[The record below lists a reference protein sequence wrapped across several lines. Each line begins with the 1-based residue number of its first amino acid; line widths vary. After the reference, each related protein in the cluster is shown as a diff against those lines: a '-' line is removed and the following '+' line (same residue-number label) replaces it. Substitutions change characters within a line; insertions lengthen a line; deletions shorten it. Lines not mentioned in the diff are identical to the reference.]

1 MNTLKSIFKPRRTLL
16 TALLAAAFVAGCGG
30 GGGGGDGGAA
40 AAAAT
45 AAAAGAGPTGAVCT
59 GAGCVPLGMAGNYV
73 ILAKSG
79 VSTIPNSVVT
89 GSVGLSP
96 AAGSFLTGWS
106 ETADGSPVTYST
118 SAQVA
123 APGKL
128 YAANYTGGTT
138 SADLTTAVGDMETAH
153 TTANGMAPAGGG
165 DPAAGGTACP
175 GTGAL
180 GGLTLTPGVYTCTTT
195 VSIATGTNVTLSG
208 AGVYVIRTTQ
218 GITQASGT
226 QVLLTGGALAQNV
239 FWVPALTVS
248 IVGTAGATTRMAG
261 VILAKTNISV
271 GTNATVNGRLLA
283 QTAVT
288 LDQSTVTI
296 P

>member
-1 MNTLKSIFKPRRTLL
+1 MNKYSSKLSLL
-16 TALLAAAFVAGCGG
+16 TLSMGLILTGGIAGCGSS
-30 GGGGGDGGAA
+30 GDGGAGFG
-40 AAAAT
+40 T
-45 AAAAGAGPTGAVCT
+45 AAGGPTGTACAE
-59 GAGCVPLGMAGNYV
+59 AGCVNLGTAANYV

-79 VSTIPNSVVT
+79 VSTVPSSAVT
-89 GSVGLSP
+89 GNIGLSP
-96 AAGSFLTGWS
+96 AAGSFLTGWA
-106 ETADGSPVTYST
+106 ETANGAPVTYST

-128 YAANYTGGTT
+128 YAANYSGGTT
-138 SADLTTAVGDMETAH
+138 SVDLTTAVADMETAL
-153 TTANGMAPAGGG
+153 TTANGMAPAGGALPG
-165 DPAAGGTACP
+165 GVPGTACP
-175 GTGAL
+175 GTGGTGAL
-180 GGLTLTPGVYTCTTT
+180 GGMTISPGVYTCT
-195 VSIATGTNVTLSG
+195 VVLDIATGTNVTLSG
-208 AGVYVIRTTQ
+208 AGVYVIRTSA

-226 QVLLTGGALAQNV
+226 QVILAGGALAQNV

-261 VILAKTNISV
+261 VILAQTNIAV

-288 LDQSTVTI
+288 LDAATITV

>member
-1 MNTLKSIFKPRRTLL
+1 MNKYSSKLRLL
-16 TALLAAAFVAGCGG
+16 TWSMGLILTGGIAGCGSS
-30 GGGGGDGGAA
+30 GDGGAA
-40 AAAAT
+40 ASSAA
-45 AAAAGAGPTGAVCT
+45 AGPTGTACA
-59 GAGCVPLGMAGNYV
+59 GAGCVSLGTAGNYV

-79 VSTIPNSVVT
+79 VSTVPSSAVT
-89 GSVGLSP
+89 GNIGLSP
-96 AAGSFLTGWS
+96 AAGSFFTGWS
-106 ETADGSPVTYST
+106 QTANGAPVFYST

-128 YAANYTGGTT
+128 YAADYSGGTT
-138 SADLTTAVGDMETAH
+138 SVDLTTAVGDMETAY

-165 DPAAGGTACP
+165 LITACP
-175 GTGAL
+175 GVGIL
-180 GGLTLTPGVYTCTTT
+180 DGLTIVPGVYTCT
-195 VSIATGTNVTLSG
+195 VALSIGSNVTLSG

-218 GITQASGT
+218 GISQASGT
-226 QVLLTGGALAQNV
+226 QVILAGGALAQNV

-248 IVGTAGATTRMAG
+248 IVGTAGATTKMAG
-261 VILAKTNISV
+261 VILAKTDIAV

-288 LDQSTVTI
+288 LDAATVTV

>member
-1 MNTLKSIFKPRRTLL
+1 MNKYSSKLSLL
-16 TALLAAAFVAGCGG
+16 TLSMGLILTGGIAGCGSS
-30 GGGGGDGGAA
+30 GDGGAGFG
-40 AAAAT
+40 T
-45 AAAAGAGPTGAVCT
+45 AAGGPTGTACAE
-59 GAGCVPLGMAGNYV
+59 AGCVNLGTAANYV

-79 VSTIPNSVVT
+79 VSTVPSSAVT
-89 GSVGLSP
+89 GNIGLSP

-106 ETADGSPVTYST
+106 ETADGAPVTYST

-128 YAANYTGGTT
+128 YAANYSGGTT
-138 SADLTTAVGDMETAH
+138 SVDLTTAVGDMETAH
-153 TTANGMAPAGGG
+153 TAANGLAPAGGG

-180 GGLTLTPGVYTCTTT
+180 GGLTLTPGVYTCTTV
-195 VSIATGTNVTLSG
+195 VSIGAGTNVTLSG

-226 QVLLTGGALAQNV
+226 QVILAGGALAQNV
-239 FWVPALTVS
+239 FWVPALTVD

-261 VILAKTNISV
+261 VILAKTNIVV

-288 LDQSTVTI
+288 LDAATVTA
-296 P
+296 PQ

>member
-1 MNTLKSIFKPRRTLL
+1 MNKYSSKFRLLKWSTGLIL
-16 TALLAAAFVAGCGG
+16 TGVIAACGGGSGG
-30 GGGGGDGGAA
+30 GGGGTLSSAA
-40 AAAAT
+40 S
-45 AAAAGAGPTGAVCT
+45 GPTGAACV
-59 GAGCVPLGMAGNYV
+59 GAACVSLGTAANYV
-73 ILAKSG
+73 ILAKTG
-79 VSTIPNSVVT
+79 VSTVPLSAVT
-89 GSVGLSP
+89 GNIGLSP

-106 ETADGSPVTYST
+106 ETADGAPVTYST

-128 YAANYTGGTT
+128 YAANYSGGTT
-138 SADLTTAVGDMETAH
+138 SVDLTTAVADMETAH
-153 TTANGMAPAGGG
+153 TAANGMAPAGGG

-180 GGLTLTPGVYTCTTT
+180 GGLTLTPGVYTCTST

-226 QVLLTGGALAQNV
+226 QVILTGGALAQNV
-239 FWVPALTVS
+239 FWVPALSVS

-261 VILAKTNISV
+261 VILAKTNIAV

-288 LDQSTVTI
+288 LDAATVTV

>member
-1 MNTLKSIFKPRRTLL
+1 MNRLGNPFKPLMWL
-16 TALLAAAFVAGCGG
+16 MALLPAILVAGCGG
-30 GGGGGDGGAA
+30 GGGGDRQPAQT
-40 AAAAT
+40 T
-45 AAAAGAGPTGAVCT
+45 AGGAVCA
-59 GAGCVPLGMAGNYV
+59 GAGCVSLGSAGSLGAAAGYV

-79 VSTIPNSVVT
+79 VSTVPSSAVT
-89 GSVGLSP
+89 GNIGLSP

-106 ETADGSPVTYST
+106 ETADGAPVTYST

-128 YAANYTGGTT
+128 YAANYSGGTT
-138 SADLTTAVGDMETAH
+138 SVDLTTAVGDMETAY

-248 IVGTAGATTRMAG
+248 IVGTAGATTKMAG
-261 VILAKTNISV
+261 VILAKTDIAV

-288 LDQSTVTI
+288 LDAATVTV

>member
-1 MNTLKSIFKPRRTLL
+1 MIRYSSKFKLLKWSMGLI
-16 TALLAAAFVAGCGG
+16 LAGVVAGCGG
-30 GGGGGDGGAA
+30 GGDGGAGSD
-40 AAAAT
+40 
-45 AAAAGAGPTGAVCT
+45 AGSGPTG
-59 GAGCVPLGMAGNYV
+59 GACVGADCVPLGTAANYV

-79 VSTIPNSVVT
+79 VSTIPNSAVT
-89 GSVGLSP
+89 GNVGLSP

-106 ETADGSPVTYST
+106 ETADGAPVTYTT

-128 YAANYTGGTT
+128 YAANYSGGTT
-138 SADLTTAVGDMETAH
+138 SVDLTTAVGDMETAY

-165 DPAAGGTACP
+165 LSTACP

-180 GGLTLTPGVYTCTTT
+180 GGLTIVPGVYTCTVTL
-195 VSIATGTNVTLSG
+195 SIATATNVTLSG
-208 AGVYVIRTTQ
+208 AGVYVFRTTQ

-239 FWVPALTVS
+239 FWVPAMTVS
-248 IVGTAGATTRMAG
+248 IVGTAGATTKMAG
-261 VILAKTNISV
+261 VILAKTNIAV

-288 LDQSTVTI
+288 LDQSTVTV